1 MRSVNVL
8 ILVGLFLFSGVCFCQ
23 RAYPDSTLFSG
34 QKTIENTW
42 ETCIH
47 STKSVS
53 GGLLLTIT
61 FANEASGSFFLD
73 GKKKMEF
80 ERQKEI
86 SIGGL
91 LPTISFTYEA
101 SGGFFFD
108 GKKKMEFE
116 RQKEISISGSLSSGR
131 HPFKIVVSAPATL
144 TRIDSWQGVELC
156 P

>member
-61 FANEASGSFFLD
+61 FANEASGSFF
-73 GKKKMEF
+73 
-80 ERQKEI
+80 
-86 SIGGL
+86 
-91 LPTISFTYEA
+91 
-101 SGGFFFD
+101 FD